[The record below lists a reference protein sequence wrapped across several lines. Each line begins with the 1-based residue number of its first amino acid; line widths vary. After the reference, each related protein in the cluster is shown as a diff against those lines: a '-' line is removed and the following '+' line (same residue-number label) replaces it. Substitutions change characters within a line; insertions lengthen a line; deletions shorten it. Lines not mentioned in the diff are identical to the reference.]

1 MTDESR
7 ERAPSNESRPR
18 EAASDGGR
26 ADERRARGPA
36 NATSSTEGERT
47 SPAGTDR
54 EDAADTDDSDAG
66 NAEEIASLRRENAR
80 LRRRYER
87 LRRGQYRKTAIVLL
101 GLGIAGLVG
110 AVLFPPVRDVLVVLG
125 AIGVF
130 SAAVTRYLSPEQ
142 FIPVD
147 VGATVFGAH
156 ASNHAAIVD
165 ELGLQETT
173 VYVPDADRETVR
185 LFVPEHRDYAL
196 PSAAELRDTFVVADE
211 ETRRGLA
218 VTPSGVGLFEEFD
231 RNRDGPLG
239 TDPGTLAR
247 QATDALVELFEL
259 VETATAETDV
269 EDGRLT
275 VRIGGCRFGSASTF
289 DTPVASFLAVTV
301 ARGLDTP
308 VVTEVTPEAEEEF
321 VVTCRWEPASAEE

>member
-1 MTDESR
+1 MTDDTWRR
-7 ERAPSNESRPR
+7 EPPNESRSR
-18 EAASDGGR
+18 EATSDGGA
-26 ADERRARGPA
+26 ADERRSRDPA
-36 NATSSTEGERT
+36 NGT
-47 SPAGTDR
+47 SPTDGTALRSTDHVNADD
-54 EDAADTDDSDAG
+54 DADD
-66 NAEEIASLRRENAR
+66 AEEMASLQRENAR
-80 LRRRYER
+80 LRRRYES
-87 LRRGQYRKTAIVLL
+87 LRRGQYRKTATALL
-101 GLGIAGLVG
+101 GLGIIGVVG

-125 AIGVF
+125 SIGIF

-147 VGATVFGAH
+147 VGATLFETH

-173 VYVPDADRETVR
+173 VYVPDADRETIR

-196 PSAAELRDTFVVADE
+196 PSVAELRDTFVVADE
-211 ETRRGLA
+211 EAHRGVA

-239 TDPGTLAR
+239 ADPQTLAR

-259 VETATAETDV
+259 AETATAETDV
-269 EDGRLT
+269 ENGRLT
-275 VRIGGCRFGSASTF
+275 VRVGGCRFGSANTF

-308 VVTEVTPEAEEEF
+308 VVTEITPEAEGDF
-321 VVTCRWEPASAEE
+321 VVTCRWEPAS